1 MKVLQSIP
9 FMLASQGGPST
20 CTCDLLQGLYENG
33 ASVDLL
39 TSKCSN
45 PKDRNLGE
53 GSQWLKEVA
62 MDYRTPLALS
72 NATDR
77 YLRETEYDIYHA
89 NTLWLYPVHAVCA
102 YARRVGKPYV
112 LSTHGMLYPTALAVS
127 RWKKRLMGA
136 LWYNEDIMRADC
148 LHATCMAEMEH
159 NREWGYKGPIAVI
172 PNPVVF
178 PKFVCENHLVA
189 NCNVST
195 DGKRTIGFLGR
206 LHPIKKVENI
216 IYALNILEPE
226 IRKTVKLDV
235 MGKFDDRYEQWLKD
249 EVKRLGLEESVDF
262 VGFVSGEEKY
272 QRLQRLS
279 ALMVPSAQENFGMI
293 VPEALICETPVY
305 ASLGTPWSELDE
317 YRCGWWRD
325 NEPET
330 IAGVI
335 KEILSMSD
343 DELRSMGRNGRR
355 LMEEKYEQHKVAAMM
370 QQLYGWIADGMKM
383 DEKPEFVF
391 V

>member
-20 CTCDLLQGLYENG
+20 CTCDLLQGLYDNG
-33 ASVDLL
+33 ANVDLL
-39 TSKCSN
+39 TSKCYN

-53 GSQWLKEVA
+53 GSQWLKEVK

-72 NATDR
+72 KTTDKF
-77 YLRETEYDIYHA
+77 LRDTEYDIYHA

-102 YARRVGKPYV
+102 YARKVRKPYV

-127 RWKKRLMGA
+127 RWKKRLMGTM
-136 LWYNEDIMRADC
+136 WYNKDIMQADC
-148 LHATCMAEMEH
+148 LHATCMAELEH
-159 NREWGYKGPIAVI
+159 NRKWGYKGPIAVI

-178 PKFVCENHLVA
+178 HKFVNDNQDTSL
-189 NCNVST
+189 NVLT
-195 DGKRTIGFLGR
+195 NGKRTIGFLGR

-216 IYALNILEPE
+216 IYALNLLEPE
-226 IRKTVKLDV
+226 FRNKVKLDV
-235 MGKFDDRYEQWLKD
+235 MGKFDDKYELWLKE
-249 EVKRLGLEESVDF
+249 EVKRLGLEDSVEF
-262 VGFVSGEEKY
+262 VGFVSGKEKY
-272 QRLQRLS
+272 ERLKKLS

-293 VPEALICETPVY
+293 VPESLICETPVY
-305 ASLGTPWSELDE
+305 ASLGTPWSELNE
-317 YRCGWWRD
+317 CRCGWWRD
-325 NEPET
+325 NEPKT

-343 DELRSMGRNGRR
+343 EDLRSMGRNGRR

-370 QQLYGWIADGMKM
+370 QQLYDWIGNGMKAEQRP
-383 DEKPEFVF
+383 DFVF
-391 V
+391 L

>member
-20 CTCDLLQGLYENG
+20 CTCDLLQGLYDNG
-33 ASVDLL
+33 ANVDLL

-53 GSQWLKEVA
+53 GLQWLKEVN

-72 NATDR
+72 NATDK

-102 YARRVGKPYV
+102 YARKVGKPYV

-127 RWKKRLMGA
+127 SWKKKLMGA
-136 LWYNEDIMRADC
+136 MWYNKDIMQADC
-148 LHATCMAEMEH
+148 LHATCMAELEH
-159 NREWGYKGPIAVI
+159 NRKYGYKGPIAVI

-178 PKFVCENHLVA
+178 PKFVSDSPATCSK
-189 NCNVST
+189 VST
-195 DGKRTIGFLGR
+195 KGKRTIGFLGR

-216 IYALNILEPE
+216 IYALNLLEPE
-226 IRKTVKLDV
+226 LRNKVKLDV

-249 EVKRLGLEESVDF
+249 EVIRLGLEDYVEF
-262 VGFVSGEEKY
+262 VGFVSCEEKY
-272 QRLQRLS
+272 QRLQKLS

-305 ASLGTPWSELDE
+305 ASLGTPWSELNE
-317 YRCGWWRD
+317 CQCGWWRD
-325 NEPET
+325 NEPKT
-330 IAGVI
+330 IARVI
-335 KEILSMSD
+335 KGILSMSD
-343 DELRSMGRNGRR
+343 EDLHSMGRNGRR

-370 QQLYGWIADGMKM
+370 QQLYDWIGNGMKT
-383 DEKPEFVF
+383 EQKPDFVF
-391 V
+391 L

>member
-20 CTCDLLQGLYENG
+20 CTCDLLQGLYDNG
-33 ASVDLL
+33 ANVDLL
-39 TSKCSN
+39 TSKCYN

-53 GSQWLKEVA
+53 GSQWLKEVK
-62 MDYRTPLALS
+62 MDYHTPLALS
-72 NATDR
+72 NATDK

-89 NTLWLYPVHAVCA
+89 NTLWLYPVHAICA
-102 YARRVGKPYV
+102 YARKVRKPYV

-136 LWYNEDIMRADC
+136 MWYNKDIMQADC
-148 LHATCMAEMEH
+148 LHATCMAELEH
-159 NREWGYKGPIAVI
+159 NRKWGYKGPIAVI

-178 PKFVCENHLVA
+178 PKFVNDNQDTSL
-189 NCNVST
+189 NVLT
-195 DGKRTIGFLGR
+195 NGKRTIGFLGR

-216 IYALNILEPE
+216 IYALNLLELE
-226 IRKTVKLDV
+226 FRNKVKLDV

-249 EVKRLGLEESVDF
+249 EVKRLGLEDNVEF
-262 VGFVSGEEKY
+262 VGFVSGKEKY
-272 QRLQRLS
+272 QRLQKLS

-305 ASLGTPWSELDE
+305 ASLGTPWSELNE
-317 YRCGWWRD
+317 CRCGWWRD
-325 NEPET
+325 NEPKT

-343 DELRSMGRNGRR
+343 EDLRSMGRNGRR

-370 QQLYGWIADGMKM
+370 QQLYDWIGNGMKA
-383 DEKPEFVF
+383 EQKPDFVF
-391 V
+391 L

>member
-20 CTCDLLQGLYENG
+20 CTCDLLQGLYDNG
-33 ASVDLL
+33 ANVDLL
-39 TSKCSN
+39 TSKCNN

-53 GSQWLKEVA
+53 GSQWLKEVK
-62 MDYRTPLALS
+62 MDYHTPLALS
-72 NATDR
+72 NATDK

-102 YARRVGKPYV
+102 YARKVRKPYV

-127 RWKKRLMGA
+127 SWKKKLMGA
-136 LWYNEDIMRADC
+136 MWYNKDIMQADC
-148 LHATCMAEMEH
+148 LHATCMAELEY
-159 NREWGYKGPIAVI
+159 NRMYGYKGPIAVI

-178 PKFVCENHLVA
+178 HKFVNDNQDTSL
-189 NCNVST
+189 NVLT
-195 DGKRTIGFLGR
+195 NGKRTIGFLGR

-216 IYALNILEPE
+216 IYALNLLEPE
-226 IRKTVKLDV
+226 FRNKVKLDV
-235 MGKFDDRYEQWLKD
+235 MGKFDDKYELWLKE
-249 EVKRLGLEESVDF
+249 EVKRLGLEDSVEF
-262 VGFVSGEEKY
+262 VGFVSGKEKY
-272 QRLQRLS
+272 ERLKKLS

-293 VPEALICETPVY
+293 VPESLICETPVY
-305 ASLGTPWSELDE
+305 ASLGTPWSELNE
-317 YRCGWWRD
+317 CRCGWWRD
-325 NEPET
+325 NEPKT

-343 DELRSMGRNGRR
+343 EDLRSMGRNGRR

-370 QQLYGWIADGMKM
+370 QQLYDWIGNGMKAEQRP
-383 DEKPEFVF
+383 DFVF
-391 V
+391 L

>member
-1 MKVLQSIP
+1 
-9 FMLASQGGPST
+9 MLASQGGPST
-20 CTCDLLQGLYENG
+20 CTCDLLQGLYDNG
-33 ASVDLL
+33 ANVDLL

-53 GSQWLKEVA
+53 GSQWLKEVD

-72 NATDR
+72 SATDK

-102 YARRVGKPYV
+102 YARKTGKPYV

-127 RWKKRLMGA
+127 SWKKKLMGA
-136 LWYNEDIMRADC
+136 MWYNKDIMQADC
-148 LHATCMAEMEH
+148 LHATCMAELEY
-159 NREWGYKGPIAVI
+159 NRKYGYKGPIAVI

-178 PKFVCENHLVA
+178 PKFIGESPA
-189 NCNVST
+189 TYSKVST
-195 DGKRTIGFLGR
+195 NDKRTIGFLGR

-216 IYALNILEPE
+216 IYALNLLEPE
-226 IRKTVKLDV
+226 LRNKVKLDV

-249 EVKRLGLEESVDF
+249 EVIRLGLEDYVEF

-305 ASLGTPWSELDE
+305 ASLGTPWSELNE
-317 YRCGWWRD
+317 CQCGWWRD
-325 NEPET
+325 NEPKT

-335 KEILSMSD
+335 KEILMMSD
-343 DELRSMGRNGRR
+343 ADLRSMGRNGRQ

-370 QQLYGWIADGMKM
+370 QQLYDWISNGMKA
-383 DEKPEFVF
+383 DLKPDFVF
-391 V
+391 L

>member
-20 CTCDLLQGLYENG
+20 CTCDLLQGLYDNG
-33 ASVDLL
+33 ANVDLL

-53 GSQWLKEVA
+53 GSQWLKEVN
-62 MDYRTPLALS
+62 MDYHTPLALS
-72 NATDR
+72 NATDK
-77 YLRETEYDIYHA
+77 YLRDTEYDIYHA

-102 YARRVGKPYV
+102 YARKVGKPYV

-127 RWKKRLMGA
+127 SWKKKLMEA
-136 LWYNEDIMRADC
+136 MWYNKDIMQADC
-148 LHATCMAEMEH
+148 LHATCMAELEY
-159 NREWGYKGPIAVI
+159 NRKYGYKGPIAVI

-178 PKFVCENHLVA
+178 PKFVSESPAICSK
-189 NCNVST
+189 VST
-195 DGKRTIGFLGR
+195 KGKRTIGFLGR

-216 IYALNILEPE
+216 IYALNLLEPE
-226 IRKTVKLDV
+226 LRNKVKLEV
-235 MGKFDDRYEQWLKD
+235 MGKFDDKYEQWLKD
-249 EVKRLGLEESVDF
+249 EVKRFGLEDNVEF

-272 QRLQRLS
+272 KRLQKLS

-305 ASLGTPWSELDE
+305 ASLGTPWSELNE
-317 YRCGWWRD
+317 CQCGWWRD
-325 NEPET
+325 NEPKT

-343 DELRSMGRNGRR
+343 EDLRSMGRNGRR

-370 QQLYGWIADGMKM
+370 QQLYDWIGNGMKA
-383 DEKPEFVF
+383 EQKPDFVF
-391 V
+391 L

>member
-33 ASVDLL
+33 ANVDLL

-45 PKDRNLGE
+45 LKDRNLGE
-53 GSQWLKEVA
+53 GSQWLKEVN

-72 NATDR
+72 NATDK

-102 YARRVGKPYV
+102 YARKTGKPYV

-127 RWKKRLMGA
+127 SWKKKLMGA
-136 LWYNEDIMRADC
+136 MWYNKDIMQADC
-148 LHATCMAEMEH
+148 LHATCMAELEY
-159 NREWGYKGPIAVI
+159 NRMYGYKGPIAVI

-178 PKFVCENHLVA
+178 PKFVGESPA
-189 NCNVST
+189 TYSKVST
-195 DGKRTIGFLGR
+195 NDKRTIGFLGR

-216 IYALNILEPE
+216 IYAMNLLEPE
-226 IRKTVKLDV
+226 LRNKVKLDV

-249 EVKRLGLEESVDF
+249 EVKRLGQEDNVEF

-305 ASLGTPWSELDE
+305 ASLGTPWSELNE
-317 YRCGWWRD
+317 CRCGWWRD
-325 NEPET
+325 NEPKT

-335 KEILSMSD
+335 NEILSMSD
-343 DELRSMGRNGRR
+343 DDLRSMGKNGRL

-370 QQLYGWIADGMKM
+370 QQLYDWIGNGMKA
-383 DEKPEFVF
+383 DLKPDFVF
-391 V
+391 L

>member
-20 CTCDLLQGLYENG
+20 CTCDLLQGLYDNG
-33 ASVDLL
+33 ANVDLL

-53 GSQWLKEVA
+53 GSQWLKEVN

-72 NATDR
+72 NATDK

-102 YARRVGKPYV
+102 YARNVGKPYV

-127 RWKKRLMGA
+127 SWKKKLMGA
-136 LWYNEDIMRADC
+136 MWYNKDIMQADC
-148 LHATCMAEMEH
+148 LHATCMAELEY
-159 NREWGYKGPIAVI
+159 NRMYGYKGPIAVI

-178 PKFVCENHLVA
+178 PKFVGESPAICSK
-189 NCNVST
+189 VST
-195 DGKRTIGFLGR
+195 IGKRTIGFLGR

-216 IYALNILEPE
+216 IYALNFLEPE
-226 IRKTVKLDV
+226 LRNKVKLEV
-235 MGKFDDRYEQWLKD
+235 MGKFDDKYEQWLKD
-249 EVKRLGLEESVDF
+249 EVKRLGLEDNVEF

-272 QRLQRLS
+272 QRLQKLS

-305 ASLGTPWSELDE
+305 ASLGTPWSELNE
-317 YRCGWWRD
+317 CQCGWWRD
-325 NEPET
+325 NEPKT
-330 IAGVI
+330 IARVI

-343 DELRSMGRNGRR
+343 EDLRSMGRNGRR

-370 QQLYGWIADGMKM
+370 QQLYDWIGNGMKA
-383 DEKPEFVF
+383 EQKPDFVF
-391 V
+391 L

>member
-20 CTCDLLQGLYENG
+20 CTCDLLQGLYDNG
-33 ASVDLL
+33 ANVDLL

-53 GSQWLKEVA
+53 GSQWLKEVN

-72 NATDR
+72 NATGK

-102 YARRVGKPYV
+102 YARKVGKPYV

-127 RWKKRLMGA
+127 SWKKKLMGA
-136 LWYNEDIMRADC
+136 MWYNKDIMQADC
-148 LHATCMAEMEH
+148 LHATCMAELEY
-159 NREWGYKGPIAVI
+159 NRMYGYKGPIAVI

-178 PKFVCENHLVA
+178 PKFVGESPAICSK
-189 NCNVST
+189 VST
-195 DGKRTIGFLGR
+195 NDKRTIGFLGR

-216 IYALNILEPE
+216 IYAMNLLEPE
-226 IRKTVKLDV
+226 LRNKVKLDV

-249 EVKRLGLEESVDF
+249 EVKRLGQEDNVEF

-305 ASLGTPWSELDE
+305 ASLGTPWSELNDCH
-317 YRCGWWRD
+317 CGWWKN

-335 KEILSMSD
+335 REILSLSD
-343 DELRSMGRNGRR
+343 DQLCEMGRNGRR

-370 QQLYGWIADGMKM
+370 QQLYDWIGNGMKT
-383 DEKPEFVF
+383 EHKPDFVF
-391 V
+391 L

>member
-20 CTCDLLQGLYENG
+20 CTCDLLQGLYDNG
-33 ASVDLL
+33 ANVDLL
-39 TSKCSN
+39 TSKCNN

-53 GSQWLKEVA
+53 GSQWLKEVE

-72 NATDR
+72 KATDKF
-77 YLRETEYDIYHA
+77 LRDTEYDIYHA
-89 NTLWLYPVHAVCA
+89 NTLWLYPVHAVCT
-102 YARRVGKPYV
+102 YARKVRKPYV

-136 LWYNEDIMRADC
+136 MWYNKDIMQADC
-148 LHATCMAEMEH
+148 LHATCMAELEH
-159 NREWGYKGPIAVI
+159 NRKWGYKGSIAVI

-178 PKFVCENHLVA
+178 PKFISESPATCSK
-189 NCNVST
+189 VST
-195 DGKRTIGFLGR
+195 NGKHTIGFLGR

-216 IYALNILEPE
+216 IYALNLLEPE
-226 IRKTVKLDV
+226 FRNKVKLDV

-249 EVKRLGLEESVDF
+249 EVKRLGLEDNVEF

-305 ASLGTPWSELDE
+305 ASLGTPWSELNE
-317 YRCGWWRD
+317 CQCGWWRD
-325 NEPET
+325 NEPKT

-343 DELRSMGRNGRR
+343 EDLRSMGRNGRR

-370 QQLYGWIADGMKM
+370 QQLYDWIGNGMKA
-383 DEKPEFVF
+383 EQKPDFVF
-391 V
+391 L

>member
-9 FMLASQGGPST
+9 YMLASQGGPST
-20 CTCDLLQGLYENG
+20 CTCDLLQGLYDNG
-33 ASVDLL
+33 AKVDLL
-39 TSKCSN
+39 TSRCSN

-53 GSQWLKEVA
+53 GTEWLKEVA
-62 MDYRTPLALS
+62 MDYKMPLALS
-72 NATDR
+72 KATDL

-102 YARRVGKPYV
+102 YARKVGKPYV

-127 RWKKRLMGA
+127 SWKKKLMGA
-136 LWYNEDIMRADC
+136 MWYNKDIMQADC
-148 LHATCMAEMEH
+148 LHATCMAELEH
-159 NREWGYKGPIAVI
+159 NRKYGYKGPIAVI

-178 PKFVCENHLVA
+178 PKFVSDSPATCSK
-189 NCNVST
+189 VST
-195 DGKRTIGFLGR
+195 KGKRTIGFLGR

-216 IYALNILEPE
+216 IYALNLLEPE
-226 IRKTVKLDV
+226 LRNKVKLDV
-235 MGKFDDRYEQWLKD
+235 MGKFDDKYELWLKE
-249 EVKRLGLEESVDF
+249 EVKRLGLEDSVEF
-262 VGFVSGEEKY
+262 VGFVSGKEKY
-272 QRLQRLS
+272 ERLKKLS

-305 ASLGTPWSELDE
+305 ASLGTPWSELNE
-317 YRCGWWRD
+317 CRCGWWRD

-335 KEILSMSD
+335 KEILMMSD
-343 DELRSMGRNGRR
+343 EDLCSMGRNGRR

-370 QQLYGWIADGMKM
+370 QQLYDWIGNGMKT
-383 DEKPEFVF
+383 EQKPDFVF
-391 V
+391 L

>member
-20 CTCDLLQGLYENG
+20 CTCDLLQGLYDNG
-33 ASVDLL
+33 ANVDLL

-53 GSQWLKEVA
+53 GSQWLKEVD

-72 NATDR
+72 SATDK
-77 YLRETEYDIYHA
+77 YLRVTEYDIYHA

-102 YARRVGKPYV
+102 YARKVRKPYV

-127 RWKKRLMGA
+127 SWKKKLMGA
-136 LWYNEDIMRADC
+136 MWYNKDIMQADC
-148 LHATCMAEMEH
+148 LHATCMAELEY
-159 NREWGYKGPIAVI
+159 NRMYGYKGPIAVI

-178 PKFVCENHLVA
+178 HKFVNDNQDTSL
-189 NCNVST
+189 NVLT
-195 DGKRTIGFLGR
+195 NGKRTIGFLGR

-216 IYALNILEPE
+216 IYALNLLEPE
-226 IRKTVKLDV
+226 FRNKVKLDV
-235 MGKFDDRYEQWLKD
+235 MGKFDDKYELWLKE
-249 EVKRLGLEESVDF
+249 EVKRLGLEDSVEF
-262 VGFVSGEEKY
+262 VGFVSGKEKY
-272 QRLQRLS
+272 ERLKKLS

-293 VPEALICETPVY
+293 VPESLICETPVY
-305 ASLGTPWSELDE
+305 ASLGTPWSELNE
-317 YRCGWWRD
+317 CRCGWWRD
-325 NEPET
+325 NEPKT

-343 DELRSMGRNGRR
+343 EDLRSMGRNGRR

-370 QQLYGWIADGMKM
+370 QQLYDWIGNGMKAEQRP
-383 DEKPEFVF
+383 DFVF
-391 V
+391 L

>member
-20 CTCDLLQGLYENG
+20 CTCDLLQGLYDNG
-33 ASVDLL
+33 ANVDLL
-39 TSKCSN
+39 TSKCNN

-53 GSQWLKEVA
+53 GSQWLKEVE

-72 NATDR
+72 KATDKF
-77 YLRETEYDIYHA
+77 LRDTEYDIYHA

-102 YARRVGKPYV
+102 YARKVGKPYV

-127 RWKKRLMGA
+127 SWKKKLMGA
-136 LWYNEDIMRADC
+136 MWYNKDIMQADC
-148 LHATCMAEMEH
+148 LHATCMAELEH
-159 NREWGYKGPIAVI
+159 NRKYGYKGPIAVI

-178 PKFVCENHLVA
+178 PKFVSDSPATCSK
-189 NCNVST
+189 VST
-195 DGKRTIGFLGR
+195 KGKRTIGFLGR

-216 IYALNILEPE
+216 IYALNLLEPE
-226 IRKTVKLDV
+226 LRNKVKLDV
-235 MGKFDDRYEQWLKD
+235 MGKFDDKYELWLKE
-249 EVKRLGLEESVDF
+249 EVKRLGLEDSVEF
-262 VGFVSGEEKY
+262 VGFVSGKEKY
-272 QRLQRLS
+272 ERLKKLS

-305 ASLGTPWSELDE
+305 ASLGTPWSELNE
-317 YRCGWWRD
+317 CRCGWWRD

-335 KEILSMSD
+335 KEILMMSD
-343 DELRSMGRNGRR
+343 EDLCSMGRNGRR

-370 QQLYGWIADGMKM
+370 QQLYDWIGNGMKT
-383 DEKPEFVF
+383 EQKPDFVF
-391 V
+391 L

>member
-20 CTCDLLQGLYENG
+20 CTCDLLQGLYDNG
-33 ASVDLL
+33 ANVDLL

-53 GSQWLKEVA
+53 GSQWLKEVD

-72 NATDR
+72 SATDK

-102 YARRVGKPYV
+102 YARKTGKPYV

-127 RWKKRLMGA
+127 SWKKKLMGA
-136 LWYNEDIMRADC
+136 MWYNKDIMQADC
-148 LHATCMAEMEH
+148 LHATCMAELEY
-159 NREWGYKGPIAVI
+159 NRKYGYKGPIAVI

-178 PKFVCENHLVA
+178 PKFIGESPA
-189 NCNVST
+189 TYSKVST
-195 DGKRTIGFLGR
+195 NDKRTIGFLGR

-216 IYALNILEPE
+216 IYALNLLEPE
-226 IRKTVKLDV
+226 LRNKVKLDV

-249 EVKRLGLEESVDF
+249 EVIRLGLEDYVEF

-305 ASLGTPWSELDE
+305 ASLGTPWSELNE
-317 YRCGWWRD
+317 CQCGWWRD
-325 NEPET
+325 NEPKT

-335 KEILSMSD
+335 KEILMMSD
-343 DELRSMGRNGRR
+343 ADLRSMGRNGRQ

-370 QQLYGWIADGMKM
+370 QQLYDWISNGMKA
-383 DEKPEFVF
+383 DLKPDFVF
-391 V
+391 L

>member
-20 CTCDLLQGLYENG
+20 CTCDLLQGLYDNG
-33 ASVDLL
+33 ANVDLL

-45 PKDRNLGE
+45 PMDRNLGE
-53 GSQWLKEVA
+53 GSQWLKEVD

-72 NATDR
+72 SATDK

-102 YARRVGKPYV
+102 YARKTGKPYV
-112 LSTHGMLYPTALAVS
+112 LSTHGMLYLTALAVS
-127 RWKKRLMGA
+127 SWKKKLMGA
-136 LWYNEDIMRADC
+136 MWYNNDIMQADC
-148 LHATCMAEMEH
+148 LHATCMAELEY
-159 NREWGYKGPIAVI
+159 NRKYGYKGPIVVI

-178 PKFVCENHLVA
+178 PKFVNERPAVCS
-189 NCNVST
+189 NVST

-216 IYALNILEPE
+216 IYAMNLLAPE
-226 IRKTVKLDV
+226 IRRIVKLDI
-235 MGKFDDRYEQWLKD
+235 MGKYDDKYELWLKD
-249 EVKRLGLEESVDF
+249 EVKRLGLEDNVEF

-305 ASLGTPWSELDE
+305 ASLGTPWSELNDCH
-317 YRCGWWRD
+317 CGWWKN

-335 KEILSMSD
+335 REILSLSD
-343 DELRSMGRNGRR
+343 DQLCEMGRNGRR
-355 LMEEKYEQHKVAAMM
+355 LMEEKYEQHKVAVMM
-370 QQLYGWIADGMKM
+370 QQLYDWIGNGMKA
-383 DEKPEFVF
+383 DLKPDFVF
-391 V
+391 L

>member
-9 FMLASQGGPST
+9 FMLASQGGSST
-20 CTCDLLQGLYENG
+20 CTCDLLQGLYDNG
-33 ASVDLL
+33 ANVDLL
-39 TSKCSN
+39 TSKCNN

-53 GSQWLKEVA
+53 GSQWLKEVE

-72 NATDR
+72 KATDKF
-77 YLRETEYDIYHA
+77 LRDTEYDIYHA
-89 NTLWLYPVHAVCA
+89 NTLWLYPVHAVCT
-102 YARRVGKPYV
+102 YARKVRKPYV

-136 LWYNEDIMRADC
+136 MWYNKDIMQADC
-148 LHATCMAEMEH
+148 LHATCMAELEH
-159 NREWGYKGPIAVI
+159 NRKYGYKGPIAVI

-178 PKFVCENHLVA
+178 PKFVSDSPATCSK
-189 NCNVST
+189 VST
-195 DGKRTIGFLGR
+195 KGKRTIGFLGR

-216 IYALNILEPE
+216 IYALNLLEPE
-226 IRKTVKLDV
+226 LRNKVKLDV
-235 MGKFDDRYEQWLKD
+235 MGKFDDKYELWLKE
-249 EVKRLGLEESVDF
+249 EVKRLGLEDSVEF
-262 VGFVSGEEKY
+262 VGFVSGKEKY
-272 QRLQRLS
+272 ERLKKLS

-305 ASLGTPWSELDE
+305 ASLGTPWSELNE
-317 YRCGWWRD
+317 CRCGWWRD

-335 KEILSMSD
+335 KEILMMSD
-343 DELRSMGRNGRR
+343 EDLCSMGRNGRR

-370 QQLYGWIADGMKM
+370 QQLYDWIGNGMKT
-383 DEKPEFVF
+383 EQKPDFVF
-391 V
+391 L